1 MGNSISIFFLIE
13 AVGTI
18 AFASSGAMVAIRQN
32 LDLLGIIVLGV
43 TTAVGGGMMRDILL
57 VIVPPSLFTNPI
69 YTIMAFIT
77 VMVLFIVI
85 RMNQHFLEGDCIVTY
100 EKLMNIF
107 DAIGL
112 AAFTVTGIDTAVMA
126 GYGDYH
132 FLSVFLGVLTGVGGG
147 LLRDIM
153 ARQTPYILKKHVYAC
168 ASIAGGICYS
178 FLLSSPVNN
187 DIAMITS
194 AADPSL
200 RPEAL
205 PAVVTPPSKIGFNL
219 AIFSSFVL
227 RLGNSSVSKTTGAFL
242 RCGIVTGTISS
253 LNRPASIA
261 LIARRW
267 LCRAKASHSSRVI

>member
-43 TTAVGGGMMRDILL
+43 TTA
-57 VIVPPSLFTNPI
+57 TTEI

-194 AADPSL
+194 AALVIAIRLLATHYCWNLP
-200 RPEAL
+200 RAL
-205 PAVVTPPSKIGFNL
+205 KQS
-219 AIFSSFVL
+219 
-227 RLGNSSVSKTTGAFL
+227 
-242 RCGIVTGTISS
+242 
-253 LNRPASIA
+253 
-261 LIARRW
+261 
-267 LCRAKASHSSRVI
+267 

>member
-57 VIVPPSLFTNPI
+57 GIVPPSLFTNPV
-69 YTIMAFIT
+69 YTIMAFVT
-77 VMVLFIVI
+77 VLILFTVI
-85 RMNQHFLEGDCIVTY
+85 RMNQHFLEGDCIITY
-100 EKLMNIF
+100 EKLMN
-107 DAIGL
+107 IGL

-126 GYGDYH
+126 GYGNYH

-168 ASIAGGICYS
+168 ASIAGGMCYS

-187 DIAMITS
+187 DAAMIIS
-194 AADPSL
+194 AVLVVAIRLLATHYCWNLP
-200 RPEAL
+200 RAL
-205 PAVVTPPSKIGFNL
+205 KKS
-219 AIFSSFVL
+219 
-227 RLGNSSVSKTTGAFL
+227 
-242 RCGIVTGTISS
+242 
-253 LNRPASIA
+253 
-261 LIARRW
+261 
-267 LCRAKASHSSRVI
+267 

>member
-57 VIVPPSLFTNPI
+57 GIVPPSLFTNPI

-126 GYGDYH
+126 GYGDFIFSPFSWCAYRCRRRTFKGYYGKADPLYPEKTCLCMCFH
-132 FLSVFLGVLTGVGGG
+132 CG
-147 LLRDIM
+147 LL
-153 ARQTPYILKKHVYAC
+153 C
-168 ASIAGGICYS
+168 
-178 FLLSSPVNN
+178 
-187 DIAMITS
+187 
-194 AADPSL
+194 
-200 RPEAL
+200 
-205 PAVVTPPSKIGFNL
+205 
-219 AIFSSFVL
+219 
-227 RLGNSSVSKTTGAFL
+227 
-242 RCGIVTGTISS
+242 
-253 LNRPASIA
+253 
-261 LIARRW
+261 
-267 LCRAKASHSSRVI
+267 

>member
-57 VIVPPSLFTNPI
+57 GIVPPSLFTNPV
-69 YTIMAFIT
+69 YTIMAFVT
-77 VMVLFIVI
+77 VLILFTVI
-85 RMNQHFLEGDCIVTY
+85 RMNQHFLEGDCIITY

-126 GYGDYH
+126 GYGNYH
-132 FLSVFLGVLTGVGGG
+132 FLSVLTGVGGG

-168 ASIAGGICYS
+168 ASIAGGMCYS

-187 DIAMITS
+187 DAAMIIS
-194 AADPSL
+194 AVLVVAIRLLATHYCWNLP
-200 RPEAL
+200 RAL
-205 PAVVTPPSKIGFNL
+205 KKS
-219 AIFSSFVL
+219 
-227 RLGNSSVSKTTGAFL
+227 
-242 RCGIVTGTISS
+242 
-253 LNRPASIA
+253 
-261 LIARRW
+261 
-267 LCRAKASHSSRVI
+267 

>member
-57 VIVPPSLFTNPI
+57 GIVPPSLFTNPI

-132 FLSVFLGVLTGVGGG
+132 FLSVFLGAYRCRRRTFKGYYG
-147 LLRDIM
+147 
-153 ARQTPYILKKHVYAC
+153 K
-168 ASIAGGICYS
+168 
-178 FLLSSPVNN
+178 
-187 DIAMITS
+187 
-194 AADPSL
+194 ADPL
-200 RPEAL
+200 YPEKTCLCMCFHCRWDLLFL
-205 PAVVTPPSKIGFNL
+205 PAFQP
-219 AIFSSFVL
+219 
-227 RLGNSSVSKTTGAFL
+227 
-242 RCGIVTGTISS
+242 CE
-253 LNRPASIA
+253 
-261 LIARRW
+261 
-267 LCRAKASHSSRVI
+267 

>member
-1 MGNSISIFFLIE
+1 
-13 AVGTI
+13 
-18 AFASSGAMVAIRQN
+18 MVAIRQN

-43 TTAVGGGMMRDILL
+43 TTAVGGGDDEGHPFRDR
-57 VIVPPSLFTNPI
+57 SSQLFTNPI

-194 AADPSL
+194 CCHLVLIVHPRL
-200 RPEAL
+200 F
-205 PAVVTPPSKIGFNL
+205 GFDL
-219 AIFSSFVL
+219 F
-227 RLGNSSVSKTTGAFL
+227 
-242 RCGIVTGTISS
+242 
-253 LNRPASIA
+253 IA
-261 LIARRW
+261 
-267 LCRAKASHSSRVI
+267 